1 MTTPDTEIQREKLA
15 HEIAQLKRFK
25 FSKRSEHPWQ
35 RVWDQCDPLI
45 QALENRKWTTLDY
58 LAARALAD
66 PRRTGRNRG
75 GYQATKDKSNS
86 ASNSFRSSMI

>member
-1 MTTPDTEIQREKLA
+1 MV

-35 RVWDQCDPLI
+35 RVWDQCGPPLI
-45 QALENRKWTTLDY
+45 QALENRQWTTLDY

-66 PRRTGRNRG
+66 QRRAGRNRG

-86 ASNSFRSSMI
+86 TSNSLRSSMI